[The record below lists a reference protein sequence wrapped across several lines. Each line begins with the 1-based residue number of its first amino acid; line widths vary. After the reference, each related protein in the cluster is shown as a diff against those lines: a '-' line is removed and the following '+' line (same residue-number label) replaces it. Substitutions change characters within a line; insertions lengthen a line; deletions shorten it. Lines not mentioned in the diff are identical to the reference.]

1 MKNKDNMKRENLV
14 VTCSGGETSMVVT
27 LYCLKYLRD
36 KYNILVVFANT
47 GVEDNKT
54 LDFLKACQEHFS
66 IPIKWIEAR
75 VYHGKRKSCG
85 YYEVDYET
93 ATRNTDW
100 KERNNTPFEEVIKKY
115 GLPNHSRLHCTR
127 ELKMN
132 PIKAYAKDVFKGE
145 KYTLALGIRVDEIDR
160 INPKRKELGIIYPL
174 AQSEYKP
181 MTKKQVNFFWEMQP
195 FRLGLKGYEG
205 NCITCYKKSNNKL
218 YQIAQENPDA
228 FEFFAKMEDKYGNV
242 NGKVPQKIW
251 HTILSDDGVTP
262 YEYSTL
268 EVLPKE
274 EYKNTIFRNFKT
286 ARDIINESKNFDK
299 NIVDDHVETES
310 CEIFSNCG
318 EQ

>member
-1 MKNKDNMKRENLV
+1 MKENLV

-27 LYCLKYLRD
+27 LYCIKYLND
-36 KYNILVVFANT
+36 KYNILIVFANT
-47 GVEDNKT
+47 GVESNKT
-54 LDFLKACQEHFS
+54 LDFIKRCQDEFK
-66 IPIKWIEAR
+66 IPIKWIEAK
-75 VYHGKRKSCG
+75 VHHNKRKSCT
-85 YYEVDYET
+85 YTEVDYFS

-100 KERNNTPFEEVIKKY
+100 KYRDNTPFEEVIKKY

-132 PIKAYAKDVFKGE
+132 PIKAFAKYYFKGE

-195 FRLGLKGYEG
+195 FRLELKGYEG
-205 NCITCYKKSNNKL
+205 NCSTCYKKSNNKL
-218 YQIAQENPDA
+218 YQIAQENPES
-228 FEFFAKMEDKYGNV
+228 FEFFALMEDKYGNV
-242 NGKVPQKIW
+242 NGRIPQKIW
-251 HTILSDDGVTP
+251 EEVLCDDGITT
-262 YEYSTL
+262 YEVSRL
-268 EVLPKE
+268 EVLPEE

-286 ARDIINESKNFDK
+286 ARDIIEEAKSFDK
-299 NIVDDHVETES
+299 TIIDDHIETES

-318 EQ
+318 E

>member
-1 MKNKDNMKRENLV
+1 MKKENLV

-27 LYCLKYLRD
+27 LYCLKYLKD

-47 GVEDNKT
+47 GIEDDRT
-54 LDFLKACQEHFS
+54 LDFLKRCQDYFN

-100 KERNNTPFEEVIKKY
+100 MKKDNTPFEEVIKKY

-195 FRLGLKGYEG
+195 FRLELKGYEG
-205 NCITCYKKSNNKL
+205 NCITCYKKSDKKL
-218 YQIAQENPDA
+218 YKLAKENPSA
-228 FEFFAKMEDKYGNV
+228 FEFFAKMEEKYGNV
-242 NGKVPQKIW
+242 NGKIPKI
-251 HTILSDDGVTP
+251 I
-262 YEYSTL
+262 YEEFSEDNSLLPSLKKKL

-274 EYKNTIFRNFKT
+274 EYKNTIFRNFRT
-286 ARDIINESKNFDK
+286 AKDILIESKNFTGD
-299 NIVDDHVETES
+299 VLDDNEETES

>member
-1 MKNKDNMKRENLV
+1 MKKENLV

-27 LYCLKYLRD
+27 LYCLKYLKD

-47 GVEDNKT
+47 GIEDDRT
-54 LDFLKACQEHFS
+54 LDFLKRCQDYFN

-100 KERNNTPFEEVIKKY
+100 IKKNNTPFEEVIKKY

-145 KYTLALGIRVDEIDR
+145 KYTLALGIRIDEIDR

-195 FRLGLKGYEG
+195 FRLELKGYEG
-205 NCITCYKKSNNKL
+205 NCITCYKKSDKKL
-218 YQIAQENPDA
+218 YKLAQENPIA
-228 FEFFAKMEDKYGNV
+228 FEFFAKMEEKYGNI
-242 NGKVPQKIW
+242 NGKIPKVI
-251 HTILSDDGVTP
+251 
-262 YEYSTL
+262 YEEFLEDNSLFPSLKKRL

-274 EYKNTIFRNFKT
+274 EYKNTIFRNFRT
-286 ARDIINESKNFDK
+286 AKDILIESKNFIGDILD
-299 NIVDDHVETES
+299 NNEEIES